1 MENAA
6 SNSFAFRAGVMN
18 YVGLVAKAAAEAR
31 AAWQFPVE
39 PRRFE

>member
-6 SNSFAFRAGVMN
+6 SNSFAFRARVMN

-31 AAWQFPVE
+31 AALQFPLESRTVE
-39 PRRFE
+39 